1 MKSATKEGNIM
12 SEKSTEMA
20 SLETKAGLL
29 EYLKRAIAL
38 ESSMVTQKQVI
49 DDYDESSKRREPIL
63 ELKEEENNPP
73 CPDTSLDGARCL
85 MGIVGLITIVV
96 VIGAALSSNITTG
109 IGGPVIIGLAAGTF
123 LCFPAF
129 VSIVGNK
136 AKNESYLKEIERIK
150 ETNKQIKEE
159 NRATEE
165 RYQNAMSEWRDS
177 NENAHEYF
185 SKPLSETQSVL
196 EKLYSADVIYPK
208 YRTLPALT
216 SIYEYLVTGRCEELS
231 GAHGAYNLY
240 EDEVRKDTVI
250 SQLNTVIENLEQI
263 KQNQYM
269 LYEQVKGI
277 QQNTRAIAAELYQIK
292 GYTAC
297 LTDLAALT
305 AFYSGVAAT
314 NTSTLTYCQMLA

>member
-1 MKSATKEGNIM
+1 M
-12 SEKSTEMA
+12 SEKNTEMV

-49 DDYDESSKRREPIL
+49 DDYEESSKRREPIL
-63 ELKEEENNPP
+63 NLEAEREYPKSSTN
-73 CPDTSLDGARCL
+73 
-85 MGIVGLITIVV
+85 
-96 VIGAALSSNITTG
+96 LSSFAIISLLFGVIMLILGVLALPFPHLRSGSG
-109 IGGPVIIGLAAGTF
+109 IGMVFAIGGCACLPF
-123 LCFPAF
+123 IF
-129 VSIVGNK
+129 SIPGLNRED
-136 AKNESYLKEIERIK
+136 ESYRGECELVKSMNERIREKNSEK
-150 ETNKQIKEE
+150 EAQ
-159 NRATEE
+159 
-165 RYQNAMSEWRDS
+165 YQNAMSEWRDS
-177 NENAHEYF
+177 NEKAHEYF
-185 SKPLSETQSVL
+185 SKPLSETQAVL
-196 EKLYSADVIYPK
+196 DKLYSVDVIYPK

-240 EDEVRKDTVI
+240 EDEIRKDTII

-292 GYTAC
+292 GYAAC

-314 NTSTLTYCQMLA
+314 NTSTLSYCRLLG

>member
-1 MKSATKEGNIM
+1 M

-38 ESSMVTQKQVI
+38 ESSMITQKQVI

-63 ELKEEENNPP
+63 ELKEKMDIPY
-73 CPDTSLDGARCL
+73 CPDTSPDGPTCL
-85 MGIVGLITIVV
+85 MGIVGLVLIV
-96 VIGAALSSNITTG
+96 G
-109 IGGPVIIGLAAGTF
+109 IIGNILFHDSSTSIVWGMAIFGLAVGVF
-123 LCFPAF
+123 LCLPF
-129 VSIVGNK
+129 VASMRA
-136 AKNESYLKEIERIK
+136 AKKTGELYWKEAERIK
-150 ETNKQIKEE
+150 EMNKQIKEE
-159 NRATEE
+159 NEVTEAQ
-165 RYQNAMSEWRDS
+165 YQNAMSEWKDS
-177 NENAHEYF
+177 NNAAHEYF
-185 SKPLSETQSVL
+185 AKPLSETQAVL
-196 EKLYSADVIYPK
+196 DKLYSADVIYPK
-208 YRTLPALT
+208 YRTLLALT

-240 EDEVRKDTVI
+240 EDEVRKDMVI

-263 KQNQYM
+263 RQNQYM

-292 GYTAC
+292 GYAAC

-305 AFYSGVAAT
+305 TFYSGVAAS

>member
-1 MKSATKEGNIM
+1 M

-49 DDYDESSKRREPIL
+49 DDYEESSKRREPIL
-63 ELKEEENNPP
+63 ELKEKMDTPSRL
-73 CPDTSLDGARCL
+73 DTSGNMIVIVLIGLFALLCIVK
-85 MGIVGLITIVV
+85 GIGRLLHSSWGMAIFDLVLS
-96 VIGAALSSNITTG
+96 AALCYLI
-109 IGGPVIIGLAAGTF
+109 IVIKAGEK
-123 LCFPAF
+123 A
-129 VSIVGNK
+129 GN
-136 AKNESYLKEIERIK
+136 ERYWKEIKRVEDA
-150 ETNKQIKEE
+150 NKQIKEE
-159 NRATEE
+159 NGATEE
-165 RYQNAMSEWRDS
+165 RYQNAMCEWKDS
-177 NENAHEYF
+177 NEEAHEYF
-185 SKPLSETQSVL
+185 AKSLSETQEAL
-196 EKLYSADVIYPK
+196 DKLYSLDVIYPK

-292 GYTAC
+292 GYAAC

>member
-1 MKSATKEGNIM
+1 M
-12 SEKSTEMA
+12 SEKSTEIV

-38 ESSMVTQKQVI
+38 ENSMVTQKQVI

-63 ELKEEENNPP
+63 NLEAEREYPKSSTN
-73 CPDTSLDGARCL
+73 
-85 MGIVGLITIVV
+85 
-96 VIGAALSSNITTG
+96 LSSFAIISLLFGVIMLILGVLALPFPHLRSGSG
-109 IGGPVIIGLAAGTF
+109 IGMVFAIGGCACLPF
-123 LCFPAF
+123 IF
-129 VSIVGNK
+129 SIPGLNRED
-136 AKNESYLKEIERIK
+136 ESYRGECELVKSMNERIREKNSEK
-150 ETNKQIKEE
+150 EAQ
-159 NRATEE
+159 
-165 RYQNAMSEWRDS
+165 YQNAMSEWRDS
-177 NENAHEYF
+177 NEKAHEYF
-185 SKPLSETQSVL
+185 STPLSETQAVL
-196 EKLYSADVIYPK
+196 DKLYSVDVIYPK
-208 YRTLPALT
+208 YHTLPALT

-240 EDEVRKDTVI
+240 EDEIRKDTII

-314 NTSTLTYCQMLA
+314 NTSTLSYCRMLG

>member
-1 MKSATKEGNIM
+1 M
-12 SEKSTEMA
+12 SEKNTEMV

-49 DDYDESSKRREPIL
+49 DDYDESSRRREPSL
-63 ELKEEENNPP
+63 ELKKEMDIPSG
-73 CPDTSLDGARCL
+73 PDTSPDGMACL
-85 MGIVGLITIVV
+85 MGVVGLVLIVI
-96 VIGAALSSNITTG
+96 VIGSALSQNRYHSVNWGVAIFVLVFG
-109 IGGPVIIGLAAGTF
+109 VL
-123 LCFPAF
+123 LCLPF
-129 VSIVGNK
+129 VASMRVTKATSEFYWKEAERVKDANK
-136 AKNESYLKEIERIK
+136 R
-150 ETNKQIKEE
+150 IKEE
-159 NRATEE
+159 NRVTEAQ
-165 RYQNAMSEWRDS
+165 YQNAMNKWKDS
-177 NENAHEYF
+177 NKKAHEYF
-185 SKPLSETQSVL
+185 SKPLSETQAVL
-196 EKLYSADVIYPK
+196 EKLYSVDVIYPK

-314 NTSTLTYCQMLA
+314 NTSTLSYCRLLG

>member
-1 MKSATKEGNIM
+1 M
-12 SEKSTEMA
+12 SEKNTEMV
-20 SLETKAGLL
+20 SLESKAGLL

-49 DDYDESSKRREPIL
+49 EDYDESSKRREPIL
-63 ELKEEENNPP
+63 ELKEKMDTPSR
-73 CPDTSLDGARCL
+73 PDTSGNMIVIVLIGLFALLCIVK
-85 MGIVGLITIVV
+85 GIGRLLHSSWGMAIFDLVLS
-96 VIGAALSSNITTG
+96 AALCYL
-109 IGGPVIIGLAAGTF
+109 IIIAKAGEK
-123 LCFPAF
+123 A
-129 VSIVGNK
+129 GN
-136 AKNESYLKEIERIK
+136 ERIK
-150 ETNKQIKEE
+150 RVEDANKQIKEE

-165 RYQNAMSEWRDS
+165 RYQNALCEWKDS
-177 NENAHEYF
+177 NEEAHEYF
-185 SKPLSETQSVL
+185 AKSLSETQEAL
-196 EKLYSADVIYPK
+196 DKLYSLDVIYPK

-297 LTDLAALT
+297 LTDLAALM

-314 NTSTLTYCQMLA
+314 NTSTLSYCRLLG

>member
-1 MKSATKEGNIM
+1 M
-12 SEKSTEMA
+12 SEKSTEIV
-20 SLETKAGLL
+20 SLESKAGLL

-38 ESSMVTQKQVI
+38 ESSIITQKQVI
-49 DDYDESSKRREPIL
+49 DDYDESSRRRRPIL
-63 ELKEEENNPP
+63 ELKKEMNTPP
-73 CPDTSLDGARCL
+73 CPNMSSGGMILGL
-85 MGIVGLITIVV
+85 MGIGVFHNDWGMAIFLMVL
-96 VIGAALSSNITTG
+96 GAALCVPFIADKAEKKATKE
-109 IGGPVIIGLAAGTF
+109 VYWKELERVKDA
-123 LCFPAF
+123 
-129 VSIVGNK
+129 NK
-136 AKNESYLKEIERIK
+136 R
-150 ETNKQIKEE
+150 TKEE
-159 NRATEE
+159 NRAAEE
-165 RYQNAMSEWRDS
+165 RYQNTIREWRDS
-177 NENAHEYF
+177 DNAAHEYF
-185 SKPLSETQSVL
+185 AKSLSETQAVL
-196 EKLYSADVIYPK
+196 DKLYSLDVIYPK

-240 EDEVRKDTVI
+240 EDEIRKDTVI

-292 GYTAC
+292 GYAAC

-314 NTSTLTYCQMLA
+314 NTSTLSYCRLLG

>member
-1 MKSATKEGNIM
+1 M
-12 SEKSTEMA
+12 SEKSTEIV

-38 ESSMVTQKQVI
+38 ENSMVTQKQVI

-63 ELKEEENNPP
+63 NLEAEREYPKSSTN
-73 CPDTSLDGARCL
+73 
-85 MGIVGLITIVV
+85 
-96 VIGAALSSNITTG
+96 LSSFAIISLLFGVIMLILGVLALPFPHLRSGSG
-109 IGGPVIIGLAAGTF
+109 IGMVFAIGGCACLPF
-123 LCFPAF
+123 IF
-129 VSIVGNK
+129 SIPGLNRED
-136 AKNESYLKEIERIK
+136 ESYRGECELVKSMNERIREKNSEK
-150 ETNKQIKEE
+150 EAQ
-159 NRATEE
+159 
-165 RYQNAMSEWRDS
+165 YQNAMSEWRDS
-177 NENAHEYF
+177 NEKAHEYF
-185 SKPLSETQSVL
+185 STPLSETQAVL
-196 EKLYSADVIYPK
+196 DKLYSVDVIYPK
-208 YRTLPALT
+208 YHTLPALT

-240 EDEVRKDTVI
+240 EDEIRKDTII

-269 LYEQVKGI
+269 LYEQEKGI

-314 NTSTLTYCQMLA
+314 NTSTLSYCRMLG